1 MTQDFDPADD
11 DIEALAGEFFLG
23 LLDAEA
29 LERVAVLRQLDDRFD
44 LALAAWEGRLMPLAT
59 AIPPEPP
66 PARLWAAIEA
76 ATQPPS
82 RQTSGGLWQ
91 NLRFWRGFG
100 LGASAFGIA
109 GLAAALWV
117 MVLLPRPQAPF
128 ATAMLRS
135 ASSGIFVATAQKT
148 PGGVLLVVSPAQ
160 VDVPAAKSAELW
172 LIRPG
177 GTPQALGLLAADH
190 SVTIPLRAAETAG
203 NIAAATLAV
212 SLEPYGGSPTGA
224 VTGPVI
230 AAAKFSLL

>member
-23 LLDAEA
+23 LLDAEG
-29 LERVAVLRQLDDRFD
+29 LDRVAALRERDDRFD

-76 ATQPPS
+76 ATQPAG
-82 RQTSGGLWQ
+82 RKSGGLWH

-100 LGASAFGIA
+100 LGAGALGVA

-117 MVLLPRPQAPF
+117 MVLPRPQAPF
-128 ATAMLRS
+128 ATAMLES
-135 ASSGIFVATAQKT
+135 KNTGMFMATAQKSA
-148 PGGVLLVVSPAQ
+148 GGVLLVVSPAQ
-160 VDVPAAKSAELW
+160 VDVPAGKSAELW
-172 LIRPG
+172 LIMPG
-177 GTPQALGLLAADH
+177 GKPQPLGLLAADH
-190 SVTIPLRAAETAG
+190 PVTMPLGAGET
-203 NIAAATLAV
+203 IAAATLAV
-212 SLEPYGGSPTGA
+212 SLEPYGGSPSGA